1 MSAPPGS
8 PLAAPL
14 VRWVATG
21 FGSGLLPVAP
31 GTWGSAVGL
40 ALGAIAVAVAGPT
53 GFLVLTAIAVIGGHL
68 ATVAYMKTGDR
79 SDPPEVVVDEIAGQ
93 LVAALPI
100 ALGAV
105 ALGALGWALAFA
117 LFRFFDIVKPG
128 PVRWAERA
136 PGAAGVMADDLVAGA
151 AAAACLVLIGG
162 AIHGF

>member
-1 MSAPPGS
+1 MTARPAS
-8 PLAAPL
+8 PLGPAAA
-14 VRWVATG
+14 RWIATG

-40 ALGAIAVAVAGPT
+40 GLGALAHVFFGP
-53 GFLVLTAIAVIGGHL
+53 FAFFALVLAATIGGHI
-68 ATVAYMKTGDR
+68 ATAAYLGGAVR

-93 LVAALPI
+93 LVAASPI

-105 ALGALGWALAFA
+105 AVGPIGWAMAFA

-136 PGAAGVMADDLVAGA
+136 PGAIGVMADDLVAGVA
-151 AAAACLVLIGG
+151 AALSLLLI
-162 AIHGF
+162 AETINAP